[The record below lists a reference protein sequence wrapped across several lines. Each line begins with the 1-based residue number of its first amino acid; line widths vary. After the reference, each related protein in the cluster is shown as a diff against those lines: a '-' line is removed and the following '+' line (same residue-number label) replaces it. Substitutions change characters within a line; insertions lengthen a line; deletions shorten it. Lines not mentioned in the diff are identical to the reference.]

1 MPATLTPSEAAT
13 ALHVSI
19 EVLTFWR
26 QVGLGPAYIEIGPTM
41 IRYST
46 GSLHHWVQGQLQ
58 QEPNVRCPWC
68 GVSRDPAQ
76 NHDTYSGDHDS

>member
-1 MPATLTPSEAAT
+1 MSTTLTPSETAT

-19 EVLTFWR
+19 EVLAFWR
-26 QVGLGPAYIEIGPTM
+26 TVGFGPAYIKLGPTM

-46 GSLHHWVQGQLQ
+46 GSLHHWIHGQLQ
-58 QEPNVRCPWC
+58 EEPHERCPWC

-76 NHDTYSGDHDS
+76 KHDTYSGDHDS